1 MPNIAKEDGK
11 MTLTINTQLYGK
23 LLAEFQPQ
31 VITTEAENKRA
42 IALAENLAHKPNL
55 TPEENRLLE
64 LLITLIEKFESE
76 TYSLGHLSTPLS
88 RLLFLIETNPLSDEE
103 ITNIFTD
110 KALFSA
116 IITGEQAIDK
126 PIAVKLGQ
134 QFGVNSTLFI

>member
-1 MPNIAKEDGK
+1 
-11 MTLTINTQLYGK
+11 MTLTINTQIYGK

-42 IALAENLAHKPNL
+42 IALAENLSHKPNL
-55 TPEENRLLE
+55 TPEEDRLLE

-76 TYSLGHLSTPLS
+76 TYSLGRLSTPSS
-88 RLLFLIETNPLSDEE
+88 RLLFLTETHPLSEEE
-103 ITNIFTD
+103 IVYLFTD

-116 IITGEQAIDK
+116 IIAGEQAIDE
-126 PIAVKLGQ
+126 PLAVKLGQ